1 MLSITEIV
9 NLYKL
14 QGFLIDVQIDIYA
27 GIQVPKMK
35 QLRIVN

>member
-14 QGFLIDVQIDIYA
+14 QGFLIDVQIDISA
-27 GIQVPKMK
+27 GIQV
-35 QLRIVN
+35 RRS